1 MIKKKTF
8 KCKYPALYLV
18 LLLIALFSC
27 TIAMANDLPNV
38 FKPVPEEYSTPVPP
52 NVLLLIDTSGSMLF
66 DLEGNFTHGDGSK
79 IFKGQYYY
87 GEDTDPGNNDPDG
100 SSLSY
105 YPPVTYLSDEEVEI
119 LKKDDS
125 GYTPLEFMGKKGD
138 RYLYPNDSRM
148 YILKKVL
155 WSIFTDPSMVEG
167 LKIGL
172 STYYQVNR
180 YDFPGY
186 KYSYQFYNKKEYCFF
201 GWRWDREWNEQGISW
216 QPTNKEKSHMRLDLD
231 VIDPFFYA
239 PSNFHNGVP
248 DDKLGTSH
256 WYDLLALIDGVET
269 SKNDELRGIG
279 GTPLKKSIYSKG
291 ARNCAYEFIKEE
303 IDYPCQDNW
312 LIVLT
317 DGEDSNS
324 DADPPAA
331 VKKLYEANLDD
342 TWPKPYGKKA
352 QPVRT
357 FVIGLVD
364 SQSDTLDAMADEG
377 RAWEVDESIK
387 KTAYYATDTESL
399 LEAFRTIFRTI
410 QKNRSSSAPPKIEK
424 NLSDEGNIIYAASF
438 IPKSDGA
445 WPGYIYKKKLT
456 SSDGYK
462 TLWEGSDR
470 IDRWDRRDIYHAPW
484 YDFSGSYLRGSN
496 LRGFPTGGALAST
509 VALHSGVTQSLSDN
523 FVRWIRGGL
532 WGGSGNRV
540 NPMLD
545 LYRGDILVMGKPPGV
560 RSDPDFRSF
569 SYDNRLRDKVVFSQ
583 GNGGLLQVFDDK
595 TGDEILGVIP
605 PNVLHK
611 SRIAGLIDNSVE
623 PEMGSS
629 KYLLAGPLVVEDVK
643 IKTPYGSYD
652 ERYRTILLGALGYGG
667 TGIYALDVTDPE
679 KPLFL
684 WARDSVVYSDNLFV
698 SENNG
703 LLWGYSVD
711 GSSFTSGDKAAPRLR
726 RVIGRPFIGWINDG
740 WDRKWLA
747 IFGGGAGKTVKA
759 SDGSVSFQYD
769 GDFGGRAIYALDVSD
784 GSVFKSVTDEKM
796 GQIVADIAV
805 AKGDGRPNYLR
816 ISRSYVGD
824 SYGQV
829 WRLNWEGVYPDSW
842 TLDAI
847 GDFSGDEVLPP
858 LVHRLDLSMK
868 GDQRWI
874 FASTGD
880 PYDLIPRTSMSST
893 HNCLLGF
900 KEPKDSKVTRE
911 DLKKLVLKEDC
922 LDEAEDYEGWI
933 VNLSEGEYSTTP
945 PVIYKGNFF
954 GSTYVSSNENP
965 CEQGISRLYVFGAF
979 NGLGAFSD
987 DFRYISLPGI
997 KITGMVVKND
1007 KVVMGILNPMG
1018 KKVEDLGFP
1027 EDLKARMDP
1036 EGAVISMEIP
1046 EGAGGTPADDGIMRS
1061 GYWRKVW

>member
-27 TIAMANDLPNV
+27 TIAMANDLPSV

-66 DLEGNFTHGDGSK
+66 DLEGDTTHGDGSK
-79 IFKGQYYY
+79 PFKNQAYY
-87 GEDTDPGNNDPDG
+87 GDDTDSSNNDPDDG
-100 SSLSY
+100 SLSY
-105 YPPVTYLSDEEVEI
+105 YPPVTYLSDEEVSD
-119 LKKDDS
+119 LRYDTLL
-125 GYTPLEFMGKKGD
+125 GLMGRKGH
-138 RYLYPNDSRM
+138 RYLHPNDSRM

-172 STYYQVNR
+172 CTYHQREKYGVPGSG
-180 YDFPGY
+180 YVSYEFP
-186 KYSYQFYNKKEYCFF
+186 SYAWL
-201 GWRWDREWNEQGISW
+201 GWYWKRQKLSW
-216 QPTNKEKSHMRLDLD
+216 QPTGENKAVKRLSLD

-239 PSNFHNGVP
+239 PSSFSGGVP

-269 SKNDELRGIG
+269 SKNDELRAVGA
-279 GTPLKKSIYSKG
+279 TPLEKSIYSKG
-291 ARNCAYEFIKEE
+291 ARDCAYEFIKEE

-317 DGEDSNS
+317 DGEDSSS

-424 NLSDEGNIIYAASF
+424 NLSEEGNIIYAASF

-456 SSDGYK
+456 SSGGYK

-470 IDRWDRRDIYHAPW
+470 IDGWDRRDIYHAPW
-484 YDFSGSYLRGSN
+484 YDFSGPYLRGSN
-496 LRGFPTGGALAST
+496 LRGFPTSGALAST
-509 VALHSGVTQSLSDN
+509 VALHSGVTRSLSDN

-595 TGDEILGVIP
+595 TGDEILGFIP

-611 SRIAGLIDNSVE
+611 ARIAGLIDNSVE

-629 KYLLAGPLVVEDVK
+629 KYLLAGPLVIEDVK

-726 RVIGRPFIGWINDG
+726 RVIGRPFIGWIDDG

-759 SDGSVSFQYD
+759 SDGSVSFQHD

-1036 EGAVISMEIP
+1036 EGAVISMDIP

-1061 GYWRKVW
+1061 GYWRRVW